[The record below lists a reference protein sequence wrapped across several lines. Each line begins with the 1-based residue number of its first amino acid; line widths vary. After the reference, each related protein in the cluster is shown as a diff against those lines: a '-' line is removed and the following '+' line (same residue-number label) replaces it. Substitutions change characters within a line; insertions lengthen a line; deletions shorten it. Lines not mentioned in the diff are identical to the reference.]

1 MKRRALKITAWTL
14 GGVAA
19 AVLLVLGAVLLIGNT
34 DAGRRTIESW
44 TGKLTSGHVR
54 LSGLAGSFPAHL
66 RLQRLELSDAR
77 GVWLSIDHIS
87 LDWSPLAG
95 LAGRLQI
102 DALHA
107 DRLDMERLPQS
118 TSPSTKPVS
127 IPQIDAG
134 RVRVDR
140 ADLGA
145 ELAGRPAS
153 LSLEGSAHLRSVED
167 MRFDAHARRSGDAG
181 GDYVLKLAFDARRLD
196 ADLDLREPASGPL
209 ENILGLPGL
218 GTLTATAHLHGP
230 RSAEVVDVKL
240 EAGALRGRAAGRFD
254 LQALSAD
261 VDFQLDSAALEPR
274 PDMAW
279 DGAHVQGRWHGSVK
293 APNADGHL
301 DIERLRLPGSTGLAS
316 LVAEV
321 KAGAGLITAHASILG
336 LEIPGP
342 KPALLRDSPLDVDA
356 SLRLDQDTKPLQ
368 VSATHRLFKLEG
380 SMLTG
385 ARPASAT
392 VAVDLPSLSA
402 FAALIG
408 QDIRGSAAV
417 KGEATFAAD
426 QTRLKT
432 SVDAALDAGNEAW
445 SAAIGRHARLEAE
458 GAITPKGFS
467 LDSAKLS
474 GAAASMA
481 VSGTLSRVQAA
492 PGGAAGGSPIIEAR
506 YSLDLTDLKAL
517 SPALTGNL
525 RAAGS
530 LQGPVTAMSLIA
542 KVTSAV
548 SVHGS
553 PQGTLTA
560 NASVRGLPSSPSGL
574 VAADGTLD
582 GAPLHVALLAERAST
597 GTLHARIDGA
607 RWKSAVAEGEIT
619 LVQAKGRSHGQLTL
633 KIEDLQ
639 DLDRLLGTTLAGGL
653 DAHLLMRDDRGE
665 THTELEASVHGL
677 KAGAFIGDAQVSAS
691 GIADSLTF
699 KAAATAPDV
708 SGAAAGAAAS
718 GVLDY
723 SAREVSL
730 TAASADYRGQT
741 LRLLS
746 PARISFA
753 DGVRVTDL
761 KLGVHHAVLE
771 ANGVVSPALHL
782 EASVHGVDAVLVNTF
797 VPGLLDS
804 GGIEASARLEGD
816 PAAPTGEIRVIA
828 KNLRSAS
835 DAAIGLPGLDASLD
849 ARLRGDHAEV
859 DGKVDAGTASH
870 LKVTGTVPLAA
881 GDGLDLKVG
890 GSFDVGMFNALLE
903 ARGQHATGELAIDA
917 TVAGKIAD
925 PQIGGT
931 LTLSK
936 GSIRDYARGLGL
948 TDISASLEGVE
959 GTLKIKSLSASAA
972 PGTVSMTGSVGI
984 LAPGI
989 PIDLK
994 IHAVK
999 AQPIASKLVTANLDA
1014 DVTVS
1019 GKVTQRID
1027 IAGDVKLHRTL
1038 IGVPNSLPPN
1048 VAVLDVRRRGKGAAA
1063 ADKQIVVGL
1072 NLRVESL
1079 QEILVQGRGLDAEV
1093 AGNLHLTGTT
1103 DTPSVSGGFEL
1114 QRGTFSIGSSKLNFN
1129 PGGRVSFN
1137 GAGLKSKID
1146 PTLDFTAQ
1154 STVGDVTAT
1163 LTVSGLVDAPQFEFS
1178 SSPALP
1184 QDEIMARLLF
1194 GAPAAQLTGLQLA
1207 ETGAALATLSGVG
1220 GNNGLNPLAKL
1231 QKSLGLD
1238 RLNIGAGATN
1248 ATGTENTGASIEA
1261 GRYISRRVFI
1271 AAKQTTT
1278 GASQLEA
1285 DVDLTKHLK
1294 LQTRLGNGT
1303 SVAGTTPENDP
1314 GSSVGLSYQIEY

>member
-1 MKRRALKITAWTL
+1 LKRRALKIAAWTV
-14 GGVAA
+14 GGLVA
-19 AVLLVLGAVLLIGNT
+19 AVLLALGALFLAGNT

-66 RLQRLELSDAR
+66 RLDRLEISDAR
-77 GVWLSIDHIS
+77 GVWLSADRIS
-87 LDWSPLAG
+87 LDWSPLAW

-127 IPQIDAG
+127 IPQIDAA
-134 RVRVDR
+134 RVSVDR
-140 ADLGA
+140 VDLGA

-153 LSLEGSAHLRSVED
+153 LSLAGSAHLRSAED
-167 MRFDAHARRSGDAG
+167 MRFDAHARRIGDA
-181 GDYVLKLAFDARRLD
+181 GDYVLKLAFDARRMD

-218 GTLTATAHLHGP
+218 GTLTATARLHGP
-230 RSAEVVDVKL
+230 RSAELVEIDL
-240 EAGALRGRAAGRFD
+240 EAGALRGRAAGRLD
-254 LQALSAD
+254 LQHLSAD
-261 VDFQLDSAALEPR
+261 VDFQLDSPALEPR
-274 PDMAW
+274 PDLAW
-279 DGAHVQGRWHGSVK
+279 DGAHIQGRWHGSVK

-301 DIERLRLPGSTGLAS
+301 DIERLRLSGSTGLSS
-316 LVAEV
+316 LVADV
-321 KAGAGLITAHASILG
+321 KAAGSLITVHASAEGI
-336 LEIPGP
+336 EIPGP
-342 KPALLRDSPLDVDA
+342 KPALLRDSPLTVDA
-356 SLRLDQDTKPLQ
+356 SMRLDQDTKPIEL
-368 VSATHRLFKLEG
+368 SAAHRLFRLQG

-385 ARPASAT
+385 SRPASAT

-402 FAALIG
+402 FSALIG
-408 QDIRGSAAV
+408 QDLRGSAAV

-426 QTRLKT
+426 ETRLKIA
-432 SVDAALDAGNEAW
+432 VDGALDPGGEPW
-445 SAAIGRHARLEAE
+445 SAAVGRHPRLEAE
-458 GAITPKGFS
+458 GGISPKGFS

-474 GAAASMA
+474 GAAVSGS
-481 VSGTLSRVQAA
+481 VSGTLSRVDPAA
-492 PGGAAGGSPIIEAR
+492 SGSAAASPVLNARFSLAAADLKAFSPALAGNLQAAGG
-506 YSLDLTDLKAL
+506 
-517 SPALTGNL
+517 
-525 RAAGS
+525 
-530 LQGPVTAMSLIA
+530 LQGPVTALVLTVKA
-542 KVTSAV
+542 TSAL

-553 PQGTLTA
+553 PQGTVTA
-560 NASVRGLPSSPSGL
+560 NASVRGLPSAPSGL

-597 GTLHARIDGA
+597 GALHARIDSA
-607 RWKSAVAEGEIT
+607 RWKSADAGGEIT

-633 KIEDLQ
+633 KIGDLQ
-639 DLDRLLGTTLAGGL
+639 DLDRLLGTTLSGGL

-665 THTELEASVHGL
+665 TRTELHANVHGL
-677 KAGAFIGDAQVSAS
+677 KAGAFIGDAELSAA
-691 GIADSLTF
+691 GVADSLTF
-699 KAAATAPDV
+699 KVAATAPNV

-723 SAREVSL
+723 SAREISL

-746 PARISFA
+746 PARLSFA
-753 DGVRVTDL
+753 DGLRVTDL
-761 KLGVHHAVLE
+761 KLGVQHAVLQ
-771 ANGVVSPALHL
+771 ATGAVSPALHL
-782 EASVHGVDAVLVNTF
+782 EASVRGVDAALVNTF
-797 VPGLLDS
+797 VPGLLES

-816 PAAPTGEIRVIA
+816 PAAPTGEIHVTA
-828 KNLRSAS
+828 KDLRSAN
-835 DAAIGLPGLDASLD
+835 DAAIGLPGLDARLG
-849 ARLRGDHAEV
+849 ARLQGDHAEI
-859 DGKVDAGTASH
+859 DGGLDAGTASH
-870 LKVTGTVPLAA
+870 LKVRGTAPLAA
-881 GDGLDLKVG
+881 GGALDLKVG

-917 TVAGKIAD
+917 TVAGKIAE

-936 GSIRDYARGLGL
+936 GSMRDYARGLGL
-948 TDISASLEGVE
+948 TDISASLEGAE
-959 GTLKIKSLSASAA
+959 GTLKIKSLSATAA

-984 LAPGI
+984 LSPGI

-994 IHAVK
+994 IHAAN

-1014 DVTVS
+1014 DITVG
-1019 GKVTQRID
+1019 GKLTERID
-1027 IAGDVKLHRTL
+1027 IAGNVKLHRTL

-1048 VAVLDVRRRGKGAAA
+1048 VAMLDVRRRGKGAAA
-1063 ADKQIVVGL
+1063 PDKQIVVGL
-1072 NLRVESL
+1072 DLRVDS
-1079 QEILVQGRGLDAEV
+1079 QQDILVQGRGLDAEV

-1103 DTPSVSGGFEL
+1103 DAPSVSGGFEL
-1114 QRGTFSIGSSKLNFN
+1114 QRGTFTIGSSKLNFN

-1137 GAGLKSKID
+1137 GAGLKGKID

-1163 LTVSGLVDAPQFEFS
+1163 LTVTGLVDAPQFEFS
-1178 SSPALP
+1178 SSPTLP

-1220 GNNGLNPLAKL
+1220 GDNGLNPLAKL

-1238 RLNIGAGATN
+1238 RLNIGAGTTN
-1248 ATGTENTGASIEA
+1248 PAGTENTGASIEA